1 MNESKLTPQQQL
13 FVKYYTT
20 RGDTF
25 NHGTLSYSLAY
36 EHELPTDENGKI
48 IVDSKVYNMC
58 KSNASRLLLNDNVRK
73 QIQENMV
80 ALLNDTAVDERLTE
94 ILFKG
99 QEQNSIQ
106 AIKIH
111 NDLKQRITKKLDIT
125 SAGRPLQGLSD
136 EELKQLAGE

>member
-13 FVKYYTT
+13 FVKLYTT
-20 RGDTF
+20 KGDTF
-25 NHGTLSYSLAY
+25 CNATLSYAQAY
-36 EHELPTDENGKI
+36 QYELPVDEKGKI
-48 IVDSKVYNMC
+48 INDSLEYNTC
-58 KSNASRLLLNDNVRK
+58 SANGSRLKGNDKVARA
-73 QIQENMV
+73 IDEGMV
-80 ALLNDTAVDERLTE
+80 ALLNDISVDSRLSE
-94 ILFKG
+94 ILHKG